1 MINIQ
6 WWLKN
11 ADGTMYTRDGL
22 LTHEV
27 YSRVEA
33 ERYIANQYTMHKAYG
48 NAAKWRIM
56 KTRKG
61 DKMRFMLNVNDAG
74 KDYIVISDI
83 IEIH

>member
-6 WWLKN
+6 WWLKSD
-11 ADGTMYTRDGL
+11 DGTVYTRDGL
-22 LTHEV
+22 LTKEV
-27 YSRVEA
+27 YSRAEA
-33 ERYIANQYTMHKAYG
+33 ERYISHQYTMHKAFG
-48 NAAKWRIM
+48 NPAKWRIM

-61 DKMRFMLNVNDAG
+61 DKMRFMLNVNDGG